1 MREQFRAALFI
12 ALGGTEECADLI
24 DITSGD
30 ELRRRWIEV
39 IQWEIN
45 KIKSARR
52 NQRERAPSPRRD
64 PTSEPAHHRPPQK
77 TSRPRGASTHPVGTA
92 AGARANPGASQPT
105 PPRGPGSFC
114 DKSSVSSF
122 SDESEDSDEEDLPEP
137 TNDHSGNR
145 SGEPEASED
154 KPLKHDPETV
164 GQLRLIRQCRRP
176 ADIKERTATWVA
188 DQFAFGSPYILRM
201 LQGDTPWPHWSRA
214 QLFQACNRIS
224 SLFEQVELRERQA
237 RSLTKSLRKAMLAS
251 ELKIKRD
258 IRLFLHIARLGPSGG
273 RSIGPW

>member
-1 MREQFRAALFI
+1 M
-12 ALGGTEECADLI
+12 
-24 DITSGD
+24 
-30 ELRRRWIEV
+30 
-39 IQWEIN
+39 
-45 KIKSARR
+45 
-52 NQRERAPSPRRD
+52 
-64 PTSEPAHHRPPQK
+64 
-77 TSRPRGASTHPVGTA
+77 
-92 AGARANPGASQPT
+92 
-105 PPRGPGSFC
+105 
-114 DKSSVSSF
+114 SSF
-122 SDESEDSDEEDLPEP
+122 SDESEDSDDEDPPEP
-137 TNDHSGNR
+137 AVDHSSSR
-145 SGEPEASED
+145 SGELEASED

-188 DQFAFGSPYILRM
+188 DRFAFGSPYILRM

-224 SLFEQVELRERQA
+224 SLFEQVELREKQA

-273 RSIGPW
+273 EEYRSMVTTERSRADFEATFSNPKAFKMFERVRQRVALDSPKRRSRRSFRSASNRGNRAYRQPRTTSTYRTQS